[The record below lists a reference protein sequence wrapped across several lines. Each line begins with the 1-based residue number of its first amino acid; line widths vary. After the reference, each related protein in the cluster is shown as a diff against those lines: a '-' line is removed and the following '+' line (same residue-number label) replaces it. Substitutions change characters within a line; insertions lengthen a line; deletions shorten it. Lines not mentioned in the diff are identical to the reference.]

1 MLILLHQS
9 SLKGCRSVLRNSY
22 RFIRTLIVASLI
34 FAGLVYLIAWSNVFT
49 VKEITVIGAPTKVSK
64 ELVLKTS
71 EIAVGQKLA
80 RIEPRAAENRVQ
92 SLNWIKDISITR
104 NWISGEVNL
113 AITPRTPK
121 AYYDGKTLDASGVIF
136 ELPGFDGGK
145 LPQVSAP
152 TPALGI
158 QAVALFRAL
167 PADFR
172 DQVTSLSAINEA
184 NFSMAVNHKGR
195 SLLVKWGANNENPL
209 KIQVFRALLDQPE
222 NKRIK
227 RIDLSAPHAPIVK

>member
-1 MLILLHQS
+1 MLIPLHQS
-9 SLKGCRSVLRNSY
+9 SPKGCRSVLRNSY
-22 RFIRTLIVASLI
+22 RLARTLILASLV
-34 FAGLVYLIAWSNVFT
+34 FAGLVYLFAWSSVFT
-49 VKEITVIGAPTKVSK
+49 VKEIKIVGAPTKVSK

-71 EIAVGQKLA
+71 EITVGQKLA
-80 RIEPRAAENRVQ
+80 RIEPRSAENRVQ
-92 SLNWIKDISITR
+92 SLNWVKEIAISR

-113 AITPRTPK
+113 AVTPRTPK
-121 AYYDGKTLDASGVIF
+121 AYYDGKTLDATGAIF
-136 ELPGFDGGK
+136 ELPGFDGGE

-172 DQVTSLSAINEA
+172 DQVTSLSVQNEA
-184 NFSMAVNHKGR
+184 NFSMAVTHKGR
-195 SLLVKWGANNENPL
+195 SLSVKWGANDENPL
-209 KIQVFRALLDQPE
+209 KAQVFNALLEQPE

-227 RIDLSAPHAPIVK
+227 RVDLSAPHAPIVK

>member
-1 MLILLHQS
+1 MLIHLHQS
-9 SLKGCRSVLRNSY
+9 SPKGCRSVLRNPH
-22 RFIRTLIVASLI
+22 RLLRTLILTSAI
-34 FAGLVYLIAWSNVFT
+34 FAGLIYLFAWSSVFT
-49 VKEITVIGAPTKVSK
+49 VKEIKVVGAPTKVSK

-71 EIAVGQKLA
+71 EITLGQKLA
-80 RIEPRAAENRVQ
+80 RIEPRSAENRVQ
-92 SLNWIKDISITR
+92 SLNWIKEIAISR
-104 NWISGEVNL
+104 NWISGQVNL

-121 AYYDGKTLDASGVIF
+121 AYYNGKTLDATGAIF
-136 ELPGFDGGK
+136 ELPGFDGGE

-172 DQVTSLSAINEA
+172 DQVTSLSAVNEA
-184 NFSMAVNHKGR
+184 NFSMAVTYKGR
-195 SLLVKWGANNENPL
+195 SLSVKWGANDENPL
-209 KIQVFRALLDQPE
+209 KAQVLQALLEQPE

-227 RIDLSAPHAPIVK
+227 RVDLSAPHAPIVK